1 MAGTSNIPGIT
12 TTTPLNPLSHS
23 PSGELGPHS
32 ELSSAPPRP
41 HNSPEPEIT
50 ADQLREVV
58 ESLEDAIAVI
68 NRSVRFKVD
77 DSTDTLITQVVNR
90 DTNEVIRQI
99 PPEEMLAIARRLRE
113 FIGLFLNIEV

>member
-1 MAGTSNIPGIT
+1 MPAV
-12 TTTPLNPLSHS
+12 
-23 PSGELGPHS
+23 
-32 ELSSAPPRP
+32 
-41 HNSPEPEIT
+41 T

-58 ESLEDAIAVI
+58 ESLEDAIAIV

-77 DSTDTLITQVVNR
+77 DSTDTLVTLVVNR
-90 DTNEVIRQI
+90 DTDEVIRQI